1 MTATAA
7 AFSPSLL
14 FKSASTRWSPG
25 FYVDFTSRDSGWF
38 TKALPH
44 RSSLIVLKQGQA
56 EVAAAAAT
64 GVSTPISS
72 SPPSNVGWRG
82 GEKGGWV
89 MVTLVMVVCDEFQ
102 SLLATALTYLH
113 LG

>member
-14 FKSASTRWSPG
+14 SKSASARWSPG

-44 RSSLIVLKQGQA
+44 RSSLIVLEQGQA

-64 GVSTPISS
+64 GVSTPISFG
-72 SPPSNVGWRG
+72 PPSNVG
-82 GEKGGWV
+82 GWV
-89 MVTLVMVVCDEFQ
+89 ARSDGQVTQVGVVCSEQFNP
-102 SLLATALTYLH
+102 YLRQFVY
-113 LG
+113 LRLE

>member
-14 FKSASTRWSPG
+14 PKSASARWSPG
-25 FYVDFTSRDSGWF
+25 FYVDFTSRGSGWF
-38 TKALPH
+38 TKALPP
-44 RSSLIVLKQGQA
+44 RSSLIVLEQGQA

-72 SPPSNVGWRG
+72 SPPSNVGGRVARSDG
-82 GEKGGWV
+82 Q
-89 MVTLVMVVCDEFQ
+89 VTQVGVVCSEQFNP
-102 SLLATALTYLH
+102 YLRQFVY
-113 LG
+113 LRLE